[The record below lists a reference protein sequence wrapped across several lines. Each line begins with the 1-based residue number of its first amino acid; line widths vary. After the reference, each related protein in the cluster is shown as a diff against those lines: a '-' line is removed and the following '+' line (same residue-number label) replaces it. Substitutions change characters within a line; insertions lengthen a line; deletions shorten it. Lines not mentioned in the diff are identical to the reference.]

1 MLDCDQTRIDYLV
14 DIYDK
19 KHSSPDIKSL
29 LKLLIA
35 FIWIRKPLKLS
46 EEVIFNTLD
55 LIWKNCS
62 ESKPYF
68 YKIMSALLVSK
79 ISMSWISKNDHEKI
93 KSLINEIE
101 DSITKENYKALKSQ
115 MFLLSILSYHEADYL
130 RQIDYHMKI
139 YNSLKV
145 KVFDDG
151 EIYDYLMKIL
161 QNVVLGSP
169 EE

>member
-1 MLDCDQTRIDYLV
+1 MSTPGKIYERINYFQRELFKQFAVIRSETEVESSLLYSKYVPFMESFCKTLEECYELDFKNNSHTELVLDCDQAKIDCLV

-29 LKLLIA
+29 LKLLVA

-46 EEVIFNTLD
+46 EEVVFNTLD

-79 ISMSWISKNDHEKI
+79 ISMTWISKNDHEKV
-93 KSLINEIE
+93 KSLIN
-101 DSITKENYKALKSQ
+101 
-115 MFLLSILSYHEADYL
+115 
-130 RQIDYHMKI
+130 
-139 YNSLKV
+139 
-145 KVFDDG
+145 
-151 EIYDYLMKIL
+151 
-161 QNVVLGSP
+161 
-169 EE
+169 